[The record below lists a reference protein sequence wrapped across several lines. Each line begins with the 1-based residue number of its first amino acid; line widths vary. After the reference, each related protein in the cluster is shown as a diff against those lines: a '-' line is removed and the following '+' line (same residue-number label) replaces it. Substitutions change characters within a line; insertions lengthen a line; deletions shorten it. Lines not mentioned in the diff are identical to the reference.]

1 MRKFYSTQL
10 VTIFVLFFSMTML
23 THSANAVIKLRIT
36 FSSADWQCYR
46 DQNANATSAE
56 LIVWRSSIPNAG
68 NNYETLVARYTIT
81 GPLTN
86 FDLNVGS
93 TAGHFTCVLNKP
105 TASQA
110 SLTYTSPIDFHT
122 SRYLVDGN
130 IEPLAITCTPPDIT
144 PPTPA
149 SAATNTAGTEVAV
162 TFNEDVDWFSNG
174 DPADWTVK
182 LNGTATTVTAV
193 NISLSQV
200 LLTVSPAIAP
210 GATVTVDFDDTN
222 QSIYDNNFNAAAA
235 FVNYPVT
242 NNSTATLPILL
253 RYFKGRLVGNGFE
266 LSWETTLEDQAK
278 EMVVERSTDGSSFY
292 AIGKLPVRGVGSVYR
307 WVDQEGRGRR
317 FYRLRLVDLDE
328 SYKFSPLI
336 AADDHTSASFRIF
349 PNPSALI
356 LRIQSTLTD
365 GTLSIRDLSGKE
377 CLKTGWRKGQNIDL
391 ATLPAGMYV
400 VELVNGSTRYLE
412 RLLIRK

>member
-1 MRKFYSTQL
+1 MRNFYSARL
-10 VTIFVLFFSMTML
+10 VGMFVLLFSLTML

-46 DQNANATSAE
+46 DQNSNASTAQ
-56 LIVWRSSIPNAG
+56 LIVWRSTIPNAG
-68 NNYETLVARYTIT
+68 NNYQTEVARYNIT

-93 TAGHFTCVLNKP
+93 TAGHFTCVLMNP
-105 TASQA
+105 SFQSA
-110 SLTYTSPIDFHT
+110 SLTFTSPIDFNN
-122 SRYLVDGN
+122 SVYLIDGD
-130 IEPLAITCTPPDIT
+130 IQALSITCTPPDVT
-144 PPTPA
+144 PPTPS

-162 TFNEDVDWFSNG
+162 TFNEDIDWFSTG

-193 NISLSQV
+193 TINLNQV

-210 GATVTVDFDDTN
+210 GVTVTVDYDDTN
-222 QSIYDNNFNAAAA
+222 EYIYDNNFNPAVS

-253 RYFKGRLVGNGFE
+253 RYFKGRAVGNGFE
-266 LSWETTLEDQAK
+266 LSWETTIEDQAK
-278 EMVVERSTDGSSFY
+278 EMVVERSGDGTTFH
-292 AIGKLPVRGVGSVYR
+292 AIGNVPVRGVGTLYR
-307 WVDQEGRGRR
+307 WVDKEGSGRR

-336 AADDHTSASFRIF
+336 AADEHTSASFRIF

-356 LRIQSTLTD
+356 LRIQTTLTN
-365 GTLSIRDLSGKE
+365 GMLTIRDLSGKE
-377 CLKTGWRKGQNIDL
+377 CLKTSWQKGQHVDL
-391 ATLPAGMYV
+391 ISLPAGMYV

-412 RLLIRK
+412 RLLIKK